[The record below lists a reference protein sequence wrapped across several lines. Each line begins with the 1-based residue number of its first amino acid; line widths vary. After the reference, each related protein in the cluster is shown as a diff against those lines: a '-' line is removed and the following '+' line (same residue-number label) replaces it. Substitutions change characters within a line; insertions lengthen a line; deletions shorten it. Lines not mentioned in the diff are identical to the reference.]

1 MILLSRYGHI
11 HITNAAF
18 LLHRITFSPKHRLVT
33 NKEKYMDILIKKE
46 ANATAV
52 TVTGRLDAVTAP
64 EYEKKMQELIAGG
77 DIRLVV
83 DFEQLDYISSAG
95 LRGLLVT
102 AKLLKAKGGQ
112 VRFAN
117 VKGTVKEVFD
127 ISGFGSIFQMDDTVA
142 AALAA
147 LP

>member
-1 MILLSRYGHI
+1 MEIGTKI
-11 HITNAAF
+11 ETNAT
-18 LLHRITFSPKHRLVT
+18 IVT
-33 NKEKYMDILIKKE
+33 I
-46 ANATAV
+46 
-52 TVTGRLDAVTAP
+52 TGRLDAVTAP
-64 EYEKKMQELIAGG
+64 EYEKKVHELIDSGT
-77 DIRLVV
+77 IRFVV
-83 DFEQLDYISSAG
+83 DFEKLDYISSAG

-127 ISGFGSIFQMDDTVA
+127 ISGFGSIFQMDESVA

-147 LP
+147 LS

>member
-1 MILLSRYGHI
+1 
-11 HITNAAF
+11 
-18 LLHRITFSPKHRLVT
+18 
-33 NKEKYMDILIKKE
+33 
-46 ANATAV
+46 
-52 TVTGRLDAVTAP
+52 
-64 EYEKKMQELIAGG
+64 MQELIAGG